1 MDNKAYR
8 RLRRLPPGARA
19 DLLRVLTSPSSV
31 RADVVR
37 QFHERG
43 DAGMVE
49 VLAELEADEL
59 ARLQVVAFLTGD
71 GLDGDGRAR

>member
-1 MDNKAYR
+1 MR
-8 RLRRLPPGARA
+8 Q
-19 DLLRVLTSPSSV
+19 DLLRVLESDSRV

-49 VLAELEADEL
+49 LLAELEADEL
-59 ARLQVVAFLTGD
+59 LRERVVLTLRDLEGS
-71 GLDGDGRAR
+71 